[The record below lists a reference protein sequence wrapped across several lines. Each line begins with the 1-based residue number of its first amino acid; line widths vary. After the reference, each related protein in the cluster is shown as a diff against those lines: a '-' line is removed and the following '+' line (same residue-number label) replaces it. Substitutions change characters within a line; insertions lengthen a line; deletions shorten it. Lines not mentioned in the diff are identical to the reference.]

1 MKANARKALFLRLL
15 LTGSMTMAMAEVVKG
30 IIADRQTREP
40 LTGATVTAEGTTT
53 GAVADLDGNYLLTL
67 PKGTDTLPVKYIGYK
82 DIRNYNEHSLIHSP
96 LSSGMTCK
104 KK

>member
-1 MKANARKALFLRLL
+1 MKENTRKALLLLLL
-15 LTGSMTMAMAEVVKG
+15 LTGSMTMAKAGVVKG
-30 IIADRQTREP
+30 VIADRQTREP
-40 LTGATVTAEGTTT
+40 LTGATVTTERTTA

-67 PKGTDTLPVKYIGYK
+67 PEGTYTLLVKYIGYK